1 MWIINII
8 AEINF
13 MSSIGK
19 VWQEYILM
27 TDIILQKF
35 IANAGYCSRR
45 KAEERIR
52 SGQVKVNNKIAEL
65 GMKVSSDDKIEI
77 GNKLIELPKEKIYI
91 TLNKPVG
98 VTCTNRRFKNEKNV
112 FELLPGEFKNLHVVG
127 RLDKNSRGLVLL
139 TNDGDMTMRMTHP
152 RFGHEKKYVV
162 QLRIKNQEL
171 HPSSEHRRIDQII
184 DNFLKGIDIGDGDG
198 VVKVKKIKYLEK
210 NKFEIIL
217 TEGKKR
223 QIRRMFK
230 VLDLDV
236 VDLKRVVIGN
246 IKLGNLKVGKWK
258 ELKVGD
264 LGLL

>member
-8 AEINF
+8 TYINS

-27 TDIILQKF
+27 IDIILQKF

-45 KAEERIR
+45 KAEELIR
-52 SGQVKVNNKIAEL
+52 LGQVKVNDKIAEL
-65 GMKVSSDDKIEI
+65 GMKVSCSEKIKVE
-77 GNKLIELPKEKIYI
+77 NKPITLPKEKIYI
-91 TLNKPVG
+91 ILNKPVG
-98 VTCTNRRFKNEKNV
+98 ITCTNRKFKGEKNV
-112 FELLPGEFKNLHVVG
+112 FELLPDEFKGLHVVG
-127 RLDKNSRGLVLL
+127 RLDKNSQGLVLL

-152 RFGHEKKYVV
+152 RFGHEKKYIV
-162 QLRIKNQEL
+162 QLRIRNQEL
-171 HPSSEHRRIDQII
+171 GIKEII
-184 DNFLKGIDIGDGDG
+184 NKFLEGVDIGENDGI
-198 VVKVKKIKYLEK
+198 VKAKNIKYLEK

-230 VLDLDV
+230 VLGLEVADLQRV
-236 VDLKRVVIGN
+236 AIGKIELGDLREEKW
-246 IKLGNLKVGKWK
+246 KKLKV
-258 ELKVGD
+258 ED

>member
-1 MWIINII
+1 MAKI
-8 AEINF
+8 
-13 MSSIGK
+13 
-19 VWQEYILM
+19 V
-27 TDIILQKF
+27 LQKF

-45 KAEERIR
+45 KAEECIR

-91 TLNKPVG
+91 ILNKPVG
-98 VTCTNRRFKNEKNV
+98 VTCTNRKFKNEKNV
-112 FELLPGEFKNLHVVG
+112 FELLPDEFKNLHVVG

-139 TNDGDMTMRMTHP
+139 TNDGDLTMRMTHP
-152 RFGHEKKYVV
+152 RFGHEKKYMV
-162 QLRIKNQEL
+162 QLSIMNYQL
-171 HPSSEHRRIDQII
+171 HPSSEHKRIDQII

-198 VVKVKKIKYLEK
+198 IVKAKNIKYLEK
-210 NKFEIIL
+210 DKFEIIL

-230 VLDLDV
+230 
-236 VDLKRVVIGN
+236 KIG
-246 IKLGNLKVGKWK
+246 LKVSDLQRVAIEEIELGGLNEGKWK
-258 ELKVGD
+258 KLKSGD